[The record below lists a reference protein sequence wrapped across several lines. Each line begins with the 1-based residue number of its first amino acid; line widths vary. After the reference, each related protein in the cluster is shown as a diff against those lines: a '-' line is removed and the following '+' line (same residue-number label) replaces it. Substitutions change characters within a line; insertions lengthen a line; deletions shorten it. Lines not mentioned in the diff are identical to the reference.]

1 MGVIVVVVVV
11 VVGAQQDVEPESAR
25 IKLAI
30 ASLKMKQWLTKV
42 ESLKL
47 ESLILNQSCKRL
59 SFSWRLQKHIRKSAA
74 QYYFI
79 TEVVPVIT
87 IINLNH

>member
-1 MGVIVVVVVV
+1 M
-11 VVGAQQDVEPESAR
+11 GAQQDVEAESAG

-59 SFSWRLQKHIRKSAA
+59 SCSWMLQKHIRKSSA
-74 QYYFI
+74 QYYLTI
-79 TEVVPVIT
+79 EVVPVIT

>member
-11 VVGAQQDVEPESAR
+11 VVGAQQDVVAESAG

-59 SFSWRLQKHIRKSAA
+59 SFSWRHIRKSAA
-74 QYYFI
+74 HYYFT

-87 IINLNH
+87 KINLNH

>member
-30 ASLKMKQWLTKV
+30 ASLKMKQWLTEV

-47 ESLILNQSCKRL
+47 E
-59 SFSWRLQKHIRKSAA
+59 
-74 QYYFI
+74 
-79 TEVVPVIT
+79 
-87 IINLNH
+87 